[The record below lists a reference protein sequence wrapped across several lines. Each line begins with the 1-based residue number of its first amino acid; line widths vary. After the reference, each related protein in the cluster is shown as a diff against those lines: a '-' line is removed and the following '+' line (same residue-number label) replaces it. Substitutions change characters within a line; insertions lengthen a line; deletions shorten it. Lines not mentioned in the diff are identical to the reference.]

1 LRLARTCDVTQAI
14 DEAVAVERV
23 QGRIADMPLNPKAPW
38 PEGMVNKIKKPSS
51 ERRLLSGGLVTL
63 TVGHWSR
70 FCFRRNRLSGLI
82 GGSQPKH
89 LIAGY
94 APMRLAKTGDLRI

>member
-38 PEGMVNKIKKPSS
+38 PEGMVDKIKKPSS

-63 TVGHWSR
+63 TV
-70 FCFRRNRLSGLI
+70 
-82 GGSQPKH
+82 
-89 LIAGY
+89 A
-94 APMRLAKTGDLRI
+94 LALVAFLL